1 MSPARKIYSLFL
13 DLIETLVIAGAIF
26 VVVYAFLARPFQVS
40 GQSMFPTFKNNEYVL
55 TNIIG
60 LKLGRISRGDVIVFK
75 SPVDKEKDYIKRVI
89 GLPGDVVALK
99 NAKVYINGTQL
110 DESVYLSPDYK
121 TGGGTFLDEGS
132 EVTVPDETYFVM
144 GDNRDFSSDSREWG
158 FVTKDKLIGKS
169 AFVYWPPPSFR
180 TVPKINYSAP

>member
-1 MSPARKIYSLFL
+1 MSPARKVYSLFL
-13 DLIETLVIAGAIF
+13 DLVETIVIAGAIF

-60 LKLGRISRGDVIVFK
+60 IKFGKISRGDVIVFK

-89 GLPGDVVALK
+89 GLPDDVVALK
-99 NAKVYINGTQL
+99 NGKVYVNNTQL
-110 DESVYLSPDYK
+110 DESAYLSPDYK
-121 TGGGTFLDEGS
+121 TGGETFLSDGS
-132 EVTVPDETYFVM
+132 EVTVPEGAYFVM

-158 FVTKDKLIGKS
+158 FVTTDKIIGKS
-169 AFVYWPPPSFR
+169 AVVYWPPPAFR
-180 TVPKINYSAP
+180 FVPGVNYLNP